1 VVDRAKAFDALL
13 ELTRQLGVE
22 RPLNAALRLVSDAAL
37 ELLAGD
43 HASVRVLD
51 HTRTELLCSARSG
64 AGVDAKPA
72 SFSPGHG
79 VIGWVVERGEAARV
93 GDAAGDARFVH
104 KEDQG
109 FAIRSMLAV
118 PLWSAGEV
126 VGVLA
131 VTSPETGAYAEQ
143 DEAVATLLA
152 NCSVPPIE
160 RARLARLAVT
170 DPQTLAFNDTYLGRG
185 LRLEMDRAAGRGAPL
200 SVLVMNLDLFK
211 RVNDTLGTGAGD
223 QVLRRFADL
232 VRATTRDDD
241 VVVRRRG
248 DEFVLLMP
256 GTALEHAFAVG
267 ERIRCSLE
275 GKPVELDDGRQVGQ
289 TVSVGVAS
297 WDGQESPA
305 DLERR
310 GAKAVRAAKLHGR
323 NRIQIDRGSG

>member
-1 VVDRAKAFDALL
+1 MVDRAKAFDALL
-13 ELTRQLGVE
+13 ELTRQLGAE
-22 RPLNAALRLVSDAAL
+22 RPLNAALKLVSDAAL
-37 ELLAGD
+37 ELLPGD

-51 HTRTELLCSARSG
+51 HTRTELLSSARSG
-64 AGVDAKPA
+64 AGSDAKPA
-72 SFSPGHG
+72 TFAPGDG
-79 VIGWVVERGEAARV
+79 IVGWVVERGEAARV
-93 GDAAGDARFVH
+93 ADSSQDKRFIQ
-104 KEDQG
+104 KEGQG

-131 VTSPETGAYAEQ
+131 VTAPDTAAYSEQ
-143 DEAVATLLA
+143 DEAMATLLA

-256 GTALEHAFAVG
+256 GTALEHACAVG
-267 ERIRCSLE
+267 ERIRRNLE
-275 GKPVELDDGRQVGQ
+275 SRPVELDDGRQVTQ
-289 TVSVGVAS
+289 SVSVGVAA

-310 GAKAVRAAKLHGR
+310 GAKAVREAKLHGR
-323 NRIQIDRGSG
+323 NRIHVDRGPG